1 MVALAYDYRILILQ
15 IAQRSERRS
24 KHRVC
29 ADKGMPAFGIK
40 LRQSRLHRSYIGKNA
55 FFADIRHHHAECLER
70 ILHRCGIDDQLRV
83 EVGNLIRRRHS
94 SHIISKTQ
102 TLRIGLKNRNRML
115 ETQQIGEKRA
125 HLSGSYNQYSHR
137 HYRILLF
144 NTSIC

>member
-55 FFADIRHHHAECLER
+55 FFAIY
-70 ILHRCGIDDQLRV
+70 GITMR
-83 EVGNLIRRRHS
+83 NAS
-94 SHIISKTQ
+94 SVYFTVAALM
-102 TLRIGLKNRNRML
+102 TN
-115 ETQQIGEKRA
+115 
-125 HLSGSYNQYSHR
+125 
-137 HYRILLF
+137 
-144 NTSIC
+144 